1 MINRQVLIKQRTS
14 NSSAKLNSV
23 SPLIQRLYQ
32 SRGIQNDEECLTSM
46 HYLLP
51 PTSLMNADKAAMLLS
66 DAIVE
71 KKRMLIVGD
80 FDADGA
86 TATAV
91 AIRGLKLLGAT
102 CVEYLVPNRFKY
114 GYGLTP
120 EIVTDAVEF
129 QPDILI
135 TVDNGISSF
144 EGVAAA
150 RQHGWEVLI
159 TDHHLPGDEVPSAN
173 VIVNPN
179 QFGDKFPSKS
189 LSGVGVMFYV
199 LAATRQLLEQ
209 RGWFSQNKI
218 NMPNLAQLLDL
229 VALGTVADVVPLDWN
244 NRILVDQGLRRIRA
258 GKCAPGITALI
269 QVSGRNQATL
279 QAGDLGFAVAP
290 RLNAAGRIED
300 MSIGIECL
308 LTDDLSSASQ
318 LAQRLDSINVERR
331 TIEQGMKESALEH
344 VGALLEGLDQASLP
358 YSLCLY
364 DESWHQGVIG
374 ILASRIKALVHR
386 PVIAFAPDDETH
398 LKGSAR
404 SIPGLHIRD
413 ALDLVASRN
422 PGLLSKFGGHAMAAG
437 LSLEAHNLED
447 FKTAFN
453 KVVCELIDED
463 DLAPVLWSDGELEGA
478 EISLE
483 IAKELQ
489 QAGPWG
495 QAFPEPLFEGEFV
508 VIDRR
513 VVGDKHLKLNLRSG
527 PDTQPISAIQFFYD
541 EQDWPESCNHF
552 YLAYKLTVNEY
563 RGQESVQ
570 LNIEHARAIS

>member
-1 MINRQVLIKQRTS
+1 MVNRQVLIKQRTS
-14 NSSAKLNSV
+14 DSSAKLNSV
-23 SPLIQRLYQ
+23 SSLIQRLYQ
-32 SRGIQNDEECLTSM
+32 SRGIQHDEECLTSM
-46 HYLLP
+46 QYLLP

-71 KKRMLIVGD
+71 QKRMLIVGD

-102 CVEYLVPNRFKY
+102 SVEYLVPNRFKY

-120 EIVTDAVEF
+120 EIVRDAVAF

-135 TVDNGISSF
+135 TVDNGISSL

-159 TDHHLPGDEVPSAN
+159 TDHHLPGDAVPSAN

-179 QFGDKFPSKS
+179 QFGDLFPSKA

-199 LAATRQLLEQ
+199 LAATRQLLDQ

-218 NMPNLAQLLDL
+218 NVPNLAQLLDL

-244 NRILVDQGLRRIRA
+244 NRILVEQGLRRIRA

-308 LTDDLSSASQ
+308 LTDDMSSASQ
-318 LAQRLDSINVERR
+318 FAQRLDSINVERR

-344 VGALLEGLDQASLP
+344 VGALLEGLDQTSLP

-374 ILASRIKALVHR
+374 ILASRIKELVHR
-386 PVIAFAPDDETH
+386 PVIAFAPDDERH

-404 SIPGLHIRD
+404 SITGLHIRD

-437 LSLEAHNLED
+437 LSIETQSLDD
-447 FKTAFN
+447 FSTAFN
-453 KVVCELIDED
+453 EVVCELIDED
-463 DLAPVLWSDGELEGA
+463 DLASVLWSDGELEA
-478 EISLE
+478 ADISLE
-483 IAKELQ
+483 TAKEIQ

-495 QAFPEPLFEGEFV
+495 QAFPEPVFEGEFV

-513 VVGDKHLKLNLRSG
+513 VVGEKHLKLNLLSG
-527 PDTQPISAIQFFYD
+527 AAVQPVSAIQFFYD